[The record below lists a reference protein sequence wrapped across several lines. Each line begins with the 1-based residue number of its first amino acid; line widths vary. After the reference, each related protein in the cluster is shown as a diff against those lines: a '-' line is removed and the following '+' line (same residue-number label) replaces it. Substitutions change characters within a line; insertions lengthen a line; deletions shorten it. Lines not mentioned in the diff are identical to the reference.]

1 MNGGKKGLGIT
12 DQFAMRQ
19 RVSLFHVQRGPVFK
33 EHSPPCR
40 ERGGNLIAIGLGL
53 GKGKRGLVPKS
64 LNVQGGTGT
73 QVSNP
78 LGNLC
83 RAPRLVRATKIHIP
97 FLLRSQLR
105 PTRRAVLRH
114 NEGIFTAIA
123 GSDYGGDD
131 LGDNIPGFP
140 QNDKVAN
147 QNAFTGNFTSVVQGC
162 A

>member
-1 MNGGKKGLGIT
+1 MSQCVG
-12 DQFAMRQ
+12 
-19 RVSLFHVQRGPVFK
+19 VFHVQRGPVFQ
-33 EHSPPCR
+33 ENSQSCR
-40 ERGGNLIAIGLGL
+40 ERGGYLIAIGLGL

-97 FLLRSQLR
+97 FFLGSQLR

-123 GSDYGGDD
+123 GRDYGGDD
-131 LGDNIPGFP
+131 LRDNIPGFP
-140 QNDKVAN
+140 QNNKVAN
-147 QNAFTGNFTSVVQGC
+147 QNAFSGNFTSVVQGC